1 MGAFRGSGRLVSET
15 ATATV
20 TIQNKLGLHIRPSRY
35 LSSLAKSWDA
45 VVTVRNQERTAS
57 ADSQLDLLMLL
68 ASEGTTLEISA
79 TGPQAEE
86 AVDSLVKL
94 VNDRFGEDD
103 PSFVLAPLD
112 TAPFFGAEVS
122 LGDIGTCGGPRVNA
136 KAQVLDP
143 FGNWIT
149 GLYAS
154 GNNAGIGSPG
164 ASYGGGGGTIG
175 PALTFAFVA
184 GSELGRSKRGA

>member
-1 MGAFRGSGRLVSET
+1 MSET

-35 LSSLAKSWDA
+35 LSSLAKSRDA

-79 TGPQAEE
+79 KGPQAAE

-94 VNDRFGEDD
+94 VNDRFGED
-103 PSFVLAPLD
+103 
-112 TAPFFGAEVS
+112 E
-122 LGDIGTCGGPRVNA
+122 
-136 KAQVLDP
+136 
-143 FGNWIT
+143 
-149 GLYAS
+149 
-154 GNNAGIGSPG
+154 
-164 ASYGGGGGTIG
+164 
-175 PALTFAFVA
+175 
-184 GSELGRSKRGA
+184 

>member
-1 MGAFRGSGRLVSET
+1 MSDT

-45 VVTVRNQERTAS
+45 VVTVKNQERTAS

-79 TGPQAEE
+79 TGPQAAE

-94 VNDRFGEDD
+94 VNDRFGED
-103 PSFVLAPLD
+103 
-112 TAPFFGAEVS
+112 E
-122 LGDIGTCGGPRVNA
+122 
-136 KAQVLDP
+136 
-143 FGNWIT
+143 
-149 GLYAS
+149 
-154 GNNAGIGSPG
+154 
-164 ASYGGGGGTIG
+164 
-175 PALTFAFVA
+175 
-184 GSELGRSKRGA
+184 

>member
-1 MGAFRGSGRLVSET
+1 MGAFRGSCGLLSDK

-94 VNDRFGEDD
+94 VNDRFGED
-103 PSFVLAPLD
+103 
-112 TAPFFGAEVS
+112 E
-122 LGDIGTCGGPRVNA
+122 
-136 KAQVLDP
+136 
-143 FGNWIT
+143 
-149 GLYAS
+149 
-154 GNNAGIGSPG
+154 
-164 ASYGGGGGTIG
+164 
-175 PALTFAFVA
+175 
-184 GSELGRSKRGA
+184 